1 MSRHTLS
8 RMLLA
13 RLLCLSNSISCSV
26 YRVPQSIHFTECHKI
41 FLFIFFP
48 DKHTWPPRGSIGSS
62 SAPAHLSSPFQ
73 VAPGSYLDYDLQ
85 EESWNKYFSLSLSI
99 QDVTSAR
106 TLTATVKT
114 VFLIDSERRF
124 LVADIA
130 SRGVGE
136 LPSHTPHVAAR
147 YHHPPNA
154 DLLHKLWAT
163 STESDTV
170 CSQI

>member
-13 RLLCLSNSISCSV
+13 CLLCLSNSISCSV

-85 EESWNKYFSLSLSI
+85 EESWNKYFSLSLSLSI

-124 LVADIA
+124 LVADK
-130 SRGVGE
+130 S
-136 LPSHTPHVAAR
+136 LPEGSGNFPLIRHM
-147 YHHPPNA
+147 
-154 DLLHKLWAT
+154 
-163 STESDTV
+163 
-170 CSQI
+170 